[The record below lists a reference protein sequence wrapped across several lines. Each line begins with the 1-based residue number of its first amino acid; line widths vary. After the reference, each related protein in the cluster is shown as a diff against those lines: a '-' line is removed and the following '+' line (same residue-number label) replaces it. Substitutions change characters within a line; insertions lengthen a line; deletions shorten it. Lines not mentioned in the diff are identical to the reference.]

1 MSSNN
6 DEDDHEVCSAG
17 DDTSGSDNDPS
28 DEDVP
33 ATNSSR
39 VLRSAN
45 KRSNESASTPDF
57 SPRRQ
62 RPRLKSRVPLFP
74 SADGGTPGSG
84 VAVEKIDASSGGKQK
99 PSSSFK
105 VVKPVSSVQTRARKE
120 SAAAASVSFD
130 ATIACN
136 AIEMEKEGQCHRSLV
151 FLLVV

>member
-1 MSSNN
+1 MMSSNN
-6 DEDDHEVCSAG
+6 DEDDYEVYSPG
-17 DDTSGSDNDPS
+17 DDISGSDNDPS
-28 DEDVP
+28 DEVVP
-33 ATNSSR
+33 ITNSSR

-84 VAVEKIDASSGGKQK
+84 VAVEKINASSGGKQK

-105 VVKPVSSVQTRARKE
+105 VVKPVSSVQTRSRKE

-130 ATIACN
+130 TTIACN
-136 AIEMEKEGQCHRSLV
+136 AIEMEKEG
-151 FLLVV
+151 

>member
-1 MSSNN
+1 MMSSNN
-6 DEDDHEVCSAG
+6 DEDDYEVYSPG
-17 DDTSGSDNDPS
+17 DDISGSDNDPS
-28 DEDVP
+28 DEVVP
-33 ATNSSR
+33 TTNSSR

-45 KRSNESASTPDF
+45 KRSNESASTPDS

-62 RPRLKSRVPLFP
+62 RPRLK

-84 VAVEKIDASSGGKQK
+84 VAVEKINASSGGKQK

-105 VVKPVSSVQTRARKE
+105 VVKPVSSVQTRSRKE

-136 AIEMEKEGQCHRSLV
+136 AIEMEKEG
-151 FLLVV
+151 